1 MNCEK
6 MSTLD
11 VWERA
16 FADFAEFVH
25 EPRQLGALQVV
36 CRSNGWPANTAA
48 LRATNVRTTAT
59 LIICPVSLVGPWE
72 AEIIKKL
79 KDKKVSIYKYYG
91 RNRKLSGSALSGYNF
106 VLSTYE
112 TLGKDMSTYAPSAC
126 SDIRPPLLQ
135 LNWFRIIFDKSHR
148 I

>member
-1 MNCEK
+1 MG
-6 MSTLD
+6 
-11 VWERA
+11 A